1 MGRPRILDQ
10 IIWSGIPTSVILNKK
25 NEVVSTIYGKIDEKT
40 ILKLINSLSNWLKA
54 IILIVSEIIFWRIL
68 LVLGSGV
75 VLGGSGLFALKL
87 ILSTT
92 GKKKLS
98 DLIPR
103 K

>member
-1 MGRPRILDQ
+1 M
-10 IIWSGIPTSVILNKK
+10 
-25 NEVVSTIYGKIDEKT
+25 
-40 ILKLINSLSNWLKA
+40 
-54 IILIVSEIIFWRIL
+54 SEIIFWRIL